1 MARWRGRCYE
11 SAVRLIL
18 ALVSTLWLATA
29 TASQPSIRVEAGD
42 WGSASAPDIEAV
54 LRSVAEVMLPEFPHQ
69 AGVHV
74 VVRASAAGPRVLAV
88 KSANGEHQVL
98 LHVRDTRWD
107 QFAYQFSH
115 ELCHI
120 VSNYDE
126 RAVSPARSH
135 QWFEEA
141 VCEAVSILTLQR
153 LALRWQQAAPH
164 AGWAPYAPAF
174 AEYAERLMSSH
185 HRYLPGGTS
194 LATWYG
200 QHGDELERDPYLRQ
214 KNELIATAL
223 LDLFQTAGLQAVG
236 YLNVD
241 THDAHGF
248 VEYLEAWHDCCPE
261 AHRPL
266 VRRVIELFRT

>member
-1 MARWRGRCYE
+1 MN
-11 SAVRLIL
+11 SPVRLIL
-18 ALVSTLWLATA
+18 VLVSSLWLASA
-29 TASQPSIRVEAGD
+29 PASQPSIRVEAGD
-42 WGSASAPDIEAV
+42 WGTASAQDIEAV
-54 LRSVAEVMLPEFPHQ
+54 LRSVAAVMLPEFPRQ
-69 AGVHV
+69 AGVRV
-74 VVRASAAGPRVLAV
+74 VVRASTAGPRVLAM
-88 KSANGEHQVL
+88 KSSDGEHQVL
-98 LHVRDTRWD
+98 LNVRDPRWD

-126 RAVSPARSH
+126 REIDAARSH

-141 VCEAVSILTLQR
+141 VCEAVSIVTLQR
-153 LALRWQQAAPH
+153 LTVRWQEAPPH
-164 AGWAPYAPAF
+164 AGWASYAPAF
-174 AEYAERLMSSH
+174 AEYAQQLMNSQ
-185 HRYLPGGTS
+185 HRYLLAGTS
-194 LATWYG
+194 LAAWYR
-200 QHGDELERDPYLRQ
+200 QHEDEMERDPYLRQ

-248 VEYLEAWHDCCPE
+248 AGYLEAWYDCCPE
-261 AHRPL
+261 AQRPL